1 MYRLLKEKE
10 IKIIPVGRLCAIHIL
25 LIPIVDTV
33 KSILSPPANKDSI
46 ELGYPRQ
53 KKYLLMKKSGKKGWS
68 DISFFNLNK
77 GYKFGKDSLFE
88 VNSQQLKIQYQKHN
102 KNRSSEL
109 MCHLT
114 SEYNLRG
121 EKLNIRPTENILEGI
136 PYYFKKSTTTGVET
150 LYLFYFY
157 CLQNTPEDDTSQTE
171 QIHILASRDMAV
183 FIPFDYFT
191 KAQCSN
197 LHPNFRMHTL
207 IHRLH
212 ELDLDTDLAK
222 LADGLTPVH
231 HIQSMNTI
239 TSGAGVLILDLVDYK
254 RFFDTHNHHNS
265 TALTKAFLGAVTEIV
280 HLNGGYV
287 HQTMGDCFVVTVQKE
302 SAAQNAKALLKM
314 AVEIQ
319 CLPWKTRIGLNLIT
333 EKQPLHEG
341 YFGPLE
347 LGDYRLTS
355 SGINIAARLE
365 AKIKSLN
372 NHGILMPKTGFDIE
386 IKQMKTELDEKHFEV
401 QEREYGDIPE
411 QPGQYK
417 YFYLAIKS

>member
-1 MYRLLKEKE
+1 
-10 IKIIPVGRLCAIHIL
+10 
-25 LIPIVDTV
+25 
-33 KSILSPPANKDSI
+33 
-46 ELGYPRQ
+46 
-53 KKYLLMKKSGKKGWS
+53 
-68 DISFFNLNK
+68 
-77 GYKFGKDSLFE
+77 
-88 VNSQQLKIQYQKHN
+88 
-102 KNRSSEL
+102 
-109 MCHLT
+109 
-114 SEYNLRG
+114 
-121 EKLNIRPTENILEGI
+121 
-136 PYYFKKSTTTGVET
+136 
-150 LYLFYFY
+150 
-157 CLQNTPEDDTSQTE
+157 
-171 QIHILASRDMAV
+171 
-183 FIPFDYFT
+183 
-191 KAQCSN
+191 
-197 LHPNFRMHTL
+197 MHTL

-254 RFFDTHNHHNS
+254 RFFDTHNHLNS